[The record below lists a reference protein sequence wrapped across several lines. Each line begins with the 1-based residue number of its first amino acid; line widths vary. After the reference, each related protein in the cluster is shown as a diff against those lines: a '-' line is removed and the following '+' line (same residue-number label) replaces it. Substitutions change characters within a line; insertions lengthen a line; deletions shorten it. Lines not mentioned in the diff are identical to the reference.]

1 MTHNL
6 ITRAQSLVLALAVLA
21 TFVLVASRVSVGSV
35 DPGTCRAVATDTSAA
50 TLASFGSGADC
61 PSGSS
66 PIGYRLP

>member
-6 ITRAQSLVLALAVLA
+6 ITGAQSVVLTLAVLA
-21 TFVLVASRVSVGSV
+21 TLVLVASRGSVGSL
-35 DPGTCRAVATDTSAA
+35 DPGACRAVATETSAA
-50 TLASFGSGADC
+50 TLASLGSGDEC

>member
-6 ITRAQSLVLALAVLA
+6 ITRTQSLVLTLAVLA

-35 DPGTCRAVATDTSAA
+35 DPGACRAVATNASAA
-50 TLASFGSGADC
+50 TLASLGSGADC

-66 PIGYRLP
+66 PIGNRLP